1 MPIRSRLLGLFIIL
15 LAGNSALAATDANE
29 FNTVVPNSTQ
39 LDPIILKITEPVAQA
54 SPVNMP
60 EADVHESIAKETPV
74 TSATVTPVPT
84 TKISPSESLP
94 QPIARKPVTEQSV
107 NQQAT
112 DDQRIDEQPIAAVVV
127 TSAPVVESHKMGNTQ
142 CTNGDKNPLQKSLL
156 VTAFPRN
163 NPSMANAGELYQVE
177 QLVPQL
183 LSQDLIDKHNA
194 VIPIQLGESLAS
206 PSMNNDT
213 QLAMQIQ
220 RLARSQHSQLV
231 LSGEIVDMS
240 MAHPEATYSPGLY
253 TRTLNNFFDF
263 IEARNRFDKR
273 DRLFSF
279 QVHLRDGFT
288 GQQVFTKRYDTYG
301 LWTDTGKVGFGS
313 ALFWKSDY
321 GKQVRGVIR
330 KAAKDM
336 GDVIQC
342 QPFMAQI
349 DSRPGQTQ
357 IILQSGSNNGL
368 HTGDMLSLYQLVIE
382 GSETQYQQHDIR
394 LVNRNSAIEL
404 REVYPSHSVGVINN
418 TAYLTGQFLAVAP

>member
-1 MPIRSRLLGLFIIL
+1 
-15 LAGNSALAATDANE
+15 
-29 FNTVVPNSTQ
+29 
-39 LDPIILKITEPVAQA
+39 
-54 SPVNMP
+54 
-60 EADVHESIAKETPV
+60 
-74 TSATVTPVPT
+74 
-84 TKISPSESLP
+84 
-94 QPIARKPVTEQSV
+94 
-107 NQQAT
+107 
-112 DDQRIDEQPIAAVVV
+112 
-127 TSAPVVESHKMGNTQ
+127 MGNTQ
-142 CTNGDKNPLQKSLL
+142 CANGDKNLLQKSLL

-163 NPSMANAGELYQVE
+163 NPGMANAGELYQVE

-183 LSQDLIDKHNA
+183 LSQDLIDKHTA
-194 VIPIQLGESLAS
+194 IIPVQLGESLSAAS
-206 PSMNNDT
+206 TSNDT

-240 MAHPEATYSPGLY
+240 MAHPEATYNPGLY
-253 TRTLNNFFDF
+253 TRTMNNFFDF

-301 LWTDTGKVGFGS
+301 LWTNTGKVGFGS

-418 TAYLTGQFLAVAP
+418 STYLTGQFLAVAP

>member
-15 LAGNSALAATDANE
+15 LAGNSAFAATDANE
-29 FNTVVPNSTQ
+29 FNTVVPNSTP

-54 SPVNMP
+54 SPVNAR
-60 EADVHESIAKETPV
+60 EAGVHETIAPEVPINPAT
-74 TSATVTPVPT
+74 ATVSAAPAQP
-84 TKISPSESLP
+84 LP
-94 QPIARKPVTEQSV
+94 QPVVRQSV
-107 NQQAT
+107 NEQPVNT
-112 DDQRIDEQPIAAVVV
+112 DEQPIAAVPIAPIVV

-142 CTNGDKNPLQKSLL
+142 CANGDKNLLQKSLL
-156 VTAFPRN
+156 VVAFPRN

-183 LSQDLIDKHNA
+183 LSQDLMDKHTA
-194 VIPIQLGESLAS
+194 IIPVQLSESLLT
-206 PSMNNDT
+206 PDINNDT

-253 TRTLNNFFDF
+253 TRTMNNFFDF

-301 LWTDTGKVGFGS
+301 LWVDTGKVGFGS

-404 REVYPSHSVGVINN
+404 REVYPSHSVGVISN